1 MPLDT
6 TKSVKSITYN
16 GTNIPLYA
24 KPEQEKTVTPTA
36 SGVVVTPDTDYTL
49 SKVTVNGD
57 SNLTAGNIKSGT
69 KIFGVTGTYNNA
81 KPEQTKTVDL
91 SMASGNQVIS
101 PDSGKVLSSVTVNRP
116 STLIPDNIKKDVNI
130 GGVVGA
136 LESGG
141 SGDTSETWVLNE
153 TVDCGEFGLE
163 EVYANFIS
171 NSQQFIAIISKD
183 LGELLYTQDTQD
195 EDNVSVFSE
204 ENSTWINSAYRKLT
218 LLLPPT
224 GELLTWL
231 QANGVKQEKNLAI
244 QPSKSLTITSNGT
257 TTITPDVPYDAMG
270 QVGVTVN
277 VAGVDMCSLT
287 IKSSGPVIGAPRVWY
302 FDGENTAQVAAYKT
316 PVQVVKN
323 SIIFSNEIFQNT
335 TMLTDVGNGG
345 DGRYAYQ
352 ITGDCVATVGF

>member
-16 GTNIPLYA
+16 GTTIPLY
-24 KPEQEKTVTPTA
+24 
-36 SGVVVTPDTDYTL
+36 
-49 SKVTVNGD
+49 
-57 SNLTAGNIKSGT
+57 
-69 KIFGVTGTYNNA
+69 A

-91 SMASGNQVIS
+91 SMASGNQVVS
-101 PDSGKVLSSVTVNRP
+101 PDGGEVLSSVTINKP
-116 STLIPDNIKKDVNI
+116 STLVAENIKKDVNI
-130 GGVVGA
+130 GGVVGT
-136 LESGG
+136 LESG
-141 SGDTSETWVLNE
+141 TS
-153 TVDCGEFGLE
+153 
-163 EVYANFIS
+163 
-171 NSQQFIAIISKD
+171 SK
-183 LGELLYTQDTQD
+183 
-195 EDNVSVFSE
+195 
-204 ENSTWINSAYRKLT
+204 
-218 LLLPPT
+218 
-224 GELLTWL
+224 
-231 QANGVKQEKNLAI
+231 I
-244 QPSKSLTITSNGT
+244 QPSKNLTITSNGT
-257 TTITPDVPYDAMG
+257 TTITPDAPYDAMG